1 MARRKSSKRRRR
13 TTTKLSLTGLAETL
27 IIGSAATK
35 MFFGVNLASFLTGV
49 TTGSSSG
56 TGFYPSQDGAKL
68 MTLPELRCIDAA
80 GQWSASRVGGTY
92 GANSSF
98 NDAVMHNVRTNAMPA
113 IATAVLVPIGFR
125 FGKKIFRKPLSGV
138 RKALKGTGV
147 TV

>member
-49 TTGSSSG
+49 TNQSNSG
-56 TGFYPSQDGAKL
+56 TGFYPSQDGANL
-68 MTLPELRCIDAA
+68 ITLPELLGINAS

-98 NDAVMHNVRTNAMPA
+98 NTAVMDNIRANAMPA
-113 IATAVLVPIGFR
+113 LTTAVLVPIGFR